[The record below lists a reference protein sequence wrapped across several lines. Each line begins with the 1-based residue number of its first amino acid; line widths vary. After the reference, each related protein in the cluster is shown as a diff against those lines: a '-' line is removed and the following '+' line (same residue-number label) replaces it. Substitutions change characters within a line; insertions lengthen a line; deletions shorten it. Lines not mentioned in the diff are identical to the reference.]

1 MTEEQ
6 TANKE
11 RPVSFGGLSKTRYPV
26 HNETSWK
33 LLREASNHKIQG
45 ASTPENIWKLCKA
58 AKQTLEHWCAWLQSS
73 MEAVHTQT
81 ERYGLGMVFM
91 QILSWVLLLP
101 AAWEHSLQSL
111 LFTMQTSKRSS
122 PRPPASPCAYFS
134 AALASSSQASHTQD
148 VSRRTYGRPLL
159 TLCALEAVLLGLFS
173 KCLPLIFTIARMF
186 CLKTKLC
193 TTQEVNASS
202 ITYMA
207 IFRNRIKKIC

>member
-11 RPVSFGGLSKTRYPV
+11 RPVSFGGLSKTCYPV

-45 ASTPENIWKLCKA
+45 ASIPENIWKLCKA

-101 AAWEHSLQSL
+101 AAWERSLQSL

-122 PRPPASPCAYFS
+122 PMPPASPCACVIS
-134 AALASSSQASHTQD
+134 LQ
-148 VSRRTYGRPLL
+148 PW
-159 TLCALEAVLLGLFS
+159 
-173 KCLPLIFTIARMF
+173 LPLHKPHIHRMLAEGPMVAH
-186 CLKTKLC
+186 CLLC
-193 TTQEVNASS
+193 VLWKQCCWGCFLNA
-202 ITYMA
+202 
-207 IFRNRIKKIC
+207 FP